1 LAERLVRLN
10 TSDEQCINYLFR
22 LLASRN
28 PKESEMKALSG
39 LLQQARTRFR
49 STTEDAKS
57 LLSLGMSKF
66 DETLDPVEVAAWTQV
81 ASTALASDPAILL
94 Y

>member
-1 LAERLVRLN
+1 
-10 TSDEQCINYLFR
+10 
-22 LLASRN
+22 
-28 PKESEMKALSG
+28 

>member
-1 LAERLVRLN
+1 M
-10 TSDEQCINYLFR
+10 NYLFR
-22 LLASRN
+22 LLSSRN

-57 LLSLGMSKF
+57 LLSLGMSKR
-66 DETLDPVEVAAWTQV
+66 DETLDPVEVAAWAQV
-81 ASTALASDPAILL
+81 TATALASDPAILL